1 VAKTN
6 TPFLAQDAVVIPRQ
20 YLHAAG
26 GAVTLRD
33 TDEGITLESRQGKKV
48 LRLRSRWKRFSSNDP
63 FLSLI
68 GAFEDEASDVSQNKY
83 KYLAGTYSR

>member
-1 VAKTN
+1 MAKAN

-33 TDEGITLESRQGKKV
+33 TTEGVTLESSKGKKV
-48 LRLRSRWKRFSSNDP
+48 LRLRPRWKRLSDKDP
-63 FLSLI
+63 LFSLI
-68 GAFEDEASDVSQNKY
+68 GALDDEASDVSQHKY
-83 KYLAGTYSR
+83 RYLADAYDR

>member
-1 VAKTN
+1 MAKAN

-33 TDEGITLESRQGKKV
+33 TAEGVTLESCQEKKV
-48 LRLRSRWKRFSSNDP
+48 LRLRLRRKRLSNKDP
-63 FLSLI
+63 LLSLI
-68 GAFEDEASDVSQNKY
+68 GTLDDEASDVSQNKY
-83 KYLAGTYSR
+83 QYLADAYSR

>member
-1 VAKTN
+1 VAKAN

-33 TDEGITLESRQGKKV
+33 TIDGVTLESPRGKKV
-48 LRLRSRWKRFSSNDP
+48 LRLRPRWKRLSDKDP

-68 GAFEDEASDVSQNKY
+68 GALDDEASDVSRNKY
-83 KYLAGTYSR
+83 KYLANAYSR

>member
-1 VAKTN
+1 MAKAS
-6 TPFLAQDAVVIPRQ
+6 TPFLDQDAVVIPRR

-33 TDEGITLESRQGKKV
+33 TREGVTLESHREKKL
-48 LRLRSRWKRFSSNDP
+48 LRVHPRWKRFSDCDP

-68 GAFEDEASDVSQNKY
+68 GALEDEASDVSRNKY
-83 KYLAGTYSR
+83 KYAADAYDR

>member
-1 VAKTN
+1 MN

-20 YLHAAG
+20 YLQAVG

-48 LRLRSRWKRFSSNDP
+48 LRLHPRWKRFSDKDP
-63 FLSLI
+63 FLALI
-68 GAFEDEASDVSQNKY
+68 GALDDEASDISHDKY
-83 KYLAGTYSR
+83 KYLADAYSR

>member
-1 VAKTN
+1 VAKMN
-6 TPFLAQDAVVIPRQ
+6 TPFLAHDAVVIPRQ

-26 GAVTLRD
+26 GVVTLRD

-48 LRLRSRWKRFSSNDP
+48 LRLRSRWKRLSGNDP

-68 GAFEDEASDVSQNKY
+68 GTFADEASDVSQNKY
-83 KYLAGTYSR
+83 KYLADAYSR